1 MELLKRSKSSFWS
14 KIPISLIILVLIF
27 FDLLAGNL
35 RLCSQN
41 QSIFFLLQFFCP
53 SIPDAPAF
61 SPFLD
66 YPVYGED
73 GSQGVNVNQY
83 FLYGTLEDGTE
94 VVISHEDLNIPRYQF
109 VRNLVPKVERQN
121 IQVIE
126 EYVKIYERK
135 FRTNLV
141 RLRLE
146 NHPLIIHRDGM
157 KTGQKEVVV
166 DLNI

>member
-1 MELLKRSKSSFWS
+1 MELLKKRKSNFWS
-14 KIPISLIILVLIF
+14 KIPISLIILALIF
-27 FDLLAGNL
+27 FDLLSGNL
-35 RLCSQN
+35 RFCSQN

-53 SIPDAPAF
+53 SLPDSPAF

-66 YPVYGED
+66 DSMYGKEN
-73 GSQGVNVNQY
+73 SQAVNVNQY

-94 VVISHEDLNIPRYQF
+94 VMITHEDLNIPRYQF

-121 IQVIE
+121 IQAIE
-126 EYVKIYERK
+126 EYVEIYERK
-135 FRTNLV
+135 FRTNMV

-146 NHPLIIHRDGM
+146 NHPLIIHQDGM